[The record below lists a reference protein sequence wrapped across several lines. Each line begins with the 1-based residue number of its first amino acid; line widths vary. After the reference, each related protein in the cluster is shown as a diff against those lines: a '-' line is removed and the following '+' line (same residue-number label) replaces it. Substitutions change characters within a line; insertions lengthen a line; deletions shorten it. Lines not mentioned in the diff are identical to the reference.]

1 MRKEK
6 NFERMPRWTF
16 VLLGVAALALC
27 VLITAVISEGFANWY
42 NRTVGA
48 FFRTVLAHLTS
59 WLPFSLAEIAL
70 YSIPL
75 VVILLGVYGYRR
87 RCDTWRSTLV
97 YLGSILSAFSIL
109 FSLFVFGFGVGYQTT
124 SLDERLDLAPVEV
137 NAASLK
143 GTADQLVEQVNS
155 LCDGIAYGED
165 GFSVMPYDLAGMN
178 EAVLAAYG
186 PVCDRYPFIQRLS
199 SRLKPVLA
207 SRAMSYTH
215 ITGVYTYFTGEANLN
230 VHFPDYSL
238 CYTAAHELAHQ
249 RGIARENEANFVA
262 FLVCSGAEDAYLRYC
277 AYLNM
282 LEYVM
287 NALYDADE
295 GAYFEVLDALDA
307 RVVGELRAFDNF
319 FDEYRDSFVSD
330 VSDAVND
337 TYLKLN
343 GNEAGTAS
351 YGLVVEL
358 AVAYFAK

>member
-6 NFERMPRWTF
+6 NFERMPRWSF
-16 VLLGVAALALC
+16 ALLGVAALALC
-27 VLITAVISEGFANWY
+27 VLITAAISEGFADWY

-48 FFRTVLAHLTS
+48 FFRTVLAHMTS
-59 WLPFSLAEIAL
+59 WLPFSLAEFAL

-75 VVILLGVYGYRR
+75 VIILLAVYGYRR
-87 RCDTWRSTLV
+87 RCETWRTTLV
-97 YLGSILSAFSIL
+97 YLGSMISAFSIL
-109 FSLFVFGFGVGYQTT
+109 FSLFVFGFGVGYQTS
-124 SLDERLDLAPVEV
+124 SLDEKLELAPVQV
-137 NAASLK
+137 NAESLRD
-143 GTADQLVEQVNS
+143 TAEKLVVQVNA
-155 LCDGIAYGED
+155 LCDEITYGAD
-165 GFSVMPYDLAGMN
+165 GFSVMPYDHAGMN
-178 EAVLAAYG
+178 AAVLAAYE
-186 PVCDRYPFIQRLS
+186 PVCDRYPFIQRMN
-199 SRLKPVLA
+199 SRLKPILA

-262 FLVCSGAEDAYLRYC
+262 FLVCSGSEDAYLRYC

-287 NALYDADE
+287 NALYSADE
-295 GAYFEVLDALDA
+295 DAYFEIVEALDA
-307 RVVGELRAFDNF
+307 RVVGELRAFDAF
-319 FDEYRDSFVSD
+319 FDEYRDSFLSD

-343 GNEAGTAS
+343 GNEAGTES
-351 YGLVVEL
+351 YGLVIEL
-358 AVAYFAK
+358 AVAYYAQ

>member
-1 MRKEK
+1 
-6 NFERMPRWTF
+6 MPRWTF
-16 VLLGVAALALC
+16 VLFGIAVLALSVLIVAA
-27 VLITAVISEGFANWY
+27 ISEGFADWY

-48 FFRTVLAHLTS
+48 FFRAVLAHMTS
-59 WLPFSLAEIAL
+59 WIPFSLAEFAL
-70 YSIPL
+70 YSIPI
-75 VVILLGVYGYRR
+75 VVVLLGVYGYRR
-87 RCDTWRSTLV
+87 RCDTWRATLV
-97 YLGSILSAFSIL
+97 YLGSIVSVLSIL
-109 FSLFVFGFGVGYQTT
+109 FSLFVFGFGVGYQTS
-124 SLDERLDLAPVEV
+124 SLEEKLELAPVEI
-137 NAASLK
+137 NAENLRN
-143 GTADQLVEQVNS
+143 TADRLVVEVNGI
-155 LCDGIAYGED
+155 CDEITYGED
-165 GFSVMPYDLAGMN
+165 GFSVMPFDRKGMN
-178 EAVLAAYG
+178 DALLAAYG
-186 PVCDRYPFIQRLS
+186 PVCDRYPFIQRLN

-262 FLVCSGAEDAYLRYC
+262 FLVCSGSENTYLRYC
-277 AYLNM
+277 AYLNL

-287 NALYDADE
+287 NALYRADKE
-295 GAYFEVLDALDA
+295 AYFEVVESVDERIVTEWRAYDA
-307 RVVGELRAFDNF
+307 F
-319 FDEYRDSFVSD
+319 FDEYRDSLASD

-358 AVAYFAK
+358 AVAYFAHK

>member
-6 NFERMPRWTF
+6 NFERMPRWALILF
-16 VLLGVAALALC
+16 GVAALALA
-27 VLITAVISEGFANWY
+27 VLIAAVISEDFADWY
-42 NRTVGA
+42 NRTLGA
-48 FFRTVLAHLTS
+48 FFRTVMAHMTS
-59 WLPFSLAEIAL
+59 WIPFSLAEIAL
-70 YSIPL
+70 YCVPFLI
-75 VVILLGVYGYRR
+75 VFLGVYGYRR
-87 RCDTWRSTLV
+87 CCDTWRSTFV
-97 YLGSILSAFSIL
+97 YLGSIAAVFSLL
-109 FSLFVFGFGVGYQTT
+109 FSLFAFGFGVGYQTS
-124 SLDERLDLAPVEV
+124 SLDEKLHLTPVAV
-137 NAASLK
+137 NAESLK
-143 GTADQLVEQVNS
+143 STADRLVEQLNGI
-155 LCDGIAYGED
+155 CDEITYGED
-165 GFSVMPYDLAGMN
+165 GFSVMSFDLVGMN
-178 EAVLAAYG
+178 EAVLAAYE
-186 PVCDRYPFIQRLS
+186 PVCAQYPFIQRLN

-262 FLVCSGAEDAYLRYC
+262 FLVCSGSENAYLRYC

-295 GAYFEVLDALDA
+295 DAYFEILDALDT
-307 RVVGELRAFDNF
+307 RIVEELRAFDAF
-319 FDEYRDSFVSD
+319 FDEYRDSFMSD

-343 GNEAGTAS
+343 GNEAGTES
-351 YGLVVEL
+351 YGLVIEL
-358 AVAYFAK
+358 AVAYYAQ

>member
-6 NFERMPRWTF
+6 NFERMPRWALILF
-16 VLLGVAALALC
+16 GVAALALA
-27 VLITAVISEGFANWY
+27 VLITAVVSEGFSDWY
-42 NRTVGA
+42 NRTIGA
-48 FFRTVLAHLTS
+48 FFRTVMAHMTS

-70 YSIPL
+70 YCVPFLI
-75 VVILLGVYGYRR
+75 VLLGVYGYRR
-87 RCDTWRSTLV
+87 RCETWRSTFV
-97 YLGSILSAFSIL
+97 YLGSIVSAFSLL
-109 FSLFVFGFGVGYQTT
+109 FSLFVFGFGVGYQT
-124 SLDERLDLAPVEV
+124 SPLDQKLGLTPVTV
-137 NAASLK
+137 NAESLK
-143 GTADQLVEQVNS
+143 STADRLVEQ
-155 LCDGIAYGED
+155 LHGICDEITYGED
-165 GFSVMPYDLAGMN
+165 GFSVMPFALSDMN
-178 EAVLAAYG
+178 AAVLAAYE
-186 PVCDRYPFIQRLS
+186 PVCEQYPFIQRLN

-262 FLVCSGAEDAYLRYC
+262 FLVCSGSENTYLRYC

-295 GAYFEVLDALDA
+295 DAYFEILDALDP
-307 RVVGELRAFDNF
+307 RIVGELRAFDGF
-319 FDEYRDSFVSD
+319 FDEYRDSFMSD
-330 VSDAVND
+330 VSGAVND

-343 GNEAGTAS
+343 GNEAGTES
-351 YGLVVEL
+351 YGLVIEL
-358 AVAYFAK
+358 AVAYYAQ